1 MKARKQSR
9 KKHKK
14 NNRIKSL
21 CRKIY
26 IDSNIYRHTV
36 SDKNNIFAT

>member
-1 MKARKQSR
+1 MKTKKQSR
-9 KKHKK
+9 KKHK

-26 IDSNIYRHTV
+26 IDSNIYSRTI
-36 SDKNNIFAT
+36 SYKNNIFAT